1 MAGAPSRRAYTME
14 EVMGMLDSVDEPICD
29 GSDDDLGMQLE
40 ETSSESDS
48 DQER

>member
-1 MAGAPSRRAYTME
+1 ME
-14 EVMGMLDSVDEPICD
+14 EVMGMLDSVDEPTCD